1 MKVAVKGR
9 VWRWR
14 VVDIST
20 ASCLGVAC
28 GIVFWAADFLPF
40 SALQAIL
47 PGLGGFLNGLWLFA
61 APLCAVIIRK
71 PGAALFC
78 ELLASVLEALMGNI
92 YGGASVIIP
101 GFFEGLGAEI
111 VFAFFFYRVWNL
123 WTACLASLLSGFFCW
138 AESFLTDLQ
147 AISFSGPY
155 GLAYLLFTLLS
166 AFISG
171 LGSWYIYKAI
181 ARTGALDRFASGRAG
196 RSV

>member
-1 MKVAVKGR
+1 MKIAWRSKA
-9 VWRWR
+9 WRWR

-20 ASCLGVAC
+20 ASSLAVAS

-40 SALQAIL
+40 SALQALL
-47 PGLGGFLNGLWLFA
+47 PGLGGLLNGLWLFA
-61 APLCAVIIRK
+61 GPLAAVIIRK
-71 PGAALFC
+71 PCSALYC

-111 VFAFFFYRVWNL
+111 IFFLFLYKVWNM
-123 WTACLASLLSGFFCW
+123 WIACLSALLSGFFCW

-147 AISFSGPY
+147 AISLSGPY
-155 GLAYLLFTLLS
+155 GLSYLLFTLLS
-166 AFISG
+166 SLLTGII
-171 LGSWYIYKAI
+171 SWYLYKAV
-181 ARTGALDRFASGRAG
+181 ARTGALDRFQSGREG